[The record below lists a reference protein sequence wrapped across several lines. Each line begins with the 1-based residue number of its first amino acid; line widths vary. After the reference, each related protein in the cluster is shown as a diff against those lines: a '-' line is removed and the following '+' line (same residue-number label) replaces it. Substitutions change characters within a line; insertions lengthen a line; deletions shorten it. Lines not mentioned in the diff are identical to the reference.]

1 MFALVTPSP
10 PPPPPP
16 IILVQQQ
23 REASPRLRR
32 RNRDKAFPVE
42 EFVDAV
48 QQHRFLFDRNEPEF
62 KNVAMK
68 EAMWEAIGQQFGIS
82 GNKAMSKWRNMR
94 DKYFKLRKQELLN
107 RRLCTPRFRKP
118 VKVWPFYHVMRQ
130 LFDSKNTA
138 TLEDSQPEAAGGQE
152 DLVAELAFDP
162 AWITNSNAD
171 AHDPE
176 LASIMTLHMDNGTA
190 VSVKQEPPDE
200 TDASEHEASNLVVS
214 GGKDGPAVDSDH
226 EDLETL
232 ASLQR
237 SITVARALFH
247 KRRKDFKNAVESFE
261 PRPASVE
268 TSDHPGGDCDTLQ
281 CDARTQTLTP
291 PPVTAEDGLEHFGL
305 FVAQRLRMT
314 DPVTQ
319 VLLLLRSAT
328 GQADNDFTP
337 SEQAASCLDVRKLH
351 EIFGTTERAFVAK
364 GAWTAKALGSSTSIL
379 GAVSSS
385 QEAICAVTG
394 LGSTG
399 ETRMLN
405 PVLLFAQAL
414 ASEDDT
420 ASPTSDVEIHGVTIV
435 LAPNKSTGGWP
446 VAREAAERKM
456 SAHAHTG
463 PLLPRE

>member
-10 PPPPPP
+10 PPPPP

-23 REASPRLRR
+23 QRSEEASPRQVRGMRR
-32 RNRDKAFPVE
+32 RNRDTAFPAE

-94 DKYFKLRKQELLN
+94 DKYFKVRKQELLN

-130 LFDSKNTA
+130 VFESKNATA
-138 TLEDSQPEAAGGQE
+138 LEGSQPEAAGGHG
-152 DLVAELAFDP
+152 DVVAELAFDP
-162 AWITNSNAD
+162 AWLTNCNAE

-176 LASIMTLHMDNGTA
+176 LASITTLHMDNGTA
-190 VSVKQEPPDE
+190 VSVKQEPPDG
-200 TDASEHEASNLVVS
+200 TDASEHEASLVAS
-214 GGKDGPAVDSDH
+214 GGEEDGPVVEDTDH

-237 SITVARALFH
+237 SITMARALFH

-268 TSDHPGGDCDTLQ
+268 ASNRLGEDCDTLR

-291 PPVTAEDGLEHFGL
+291 PPVEDGLEHFGL
-305 FVAQRLRMT
+305 FVAQRLRMKDST
-314 DPVTQ
+314 TQ
-319 VLLLLRSAT
+319 ARLMSSILKLVVE
-328 GQADNDFTP
+328 TP
-337 SEQAASCLDVRKLH
+337 S
-351 EIFGTTERAFVAK
+351 
-364 GAWTAKALGSSTSIL
+364 
-379 GAVSSS
+379 
-385 QEAICAVTG
+385 G
-394 LGSTG
+394 L
-399 ETRMLN
+399 
-405 PVLLFAQAL
+405 
-414 ASEDDT
+414 SE
-420 ASPTSDVEIHGVTIV
+420 
-435 LAPNKSTGGWP
+435 
-446 VAREAAERKM
+446 
-456 SAHAHTG
+456 
-463 PLLPRE
+463 